1 MKVTL
6 GDLWR
11 PGGTVDRGAYALVGL
26 VGFALKHNLDRLIAT
41 AGFDR
46 DWTLFNYW
54 EPLQQV
60 GRITSLHGDE
70 VKFLGTLVATA
81 LPFIWV
87 GVTMTL
93 KRLGSI
99 GAPLGLVI
107 LFFVPFGN
115 LIFFL
120 VLSLTPARR
129 SSVYE
134 GDARP
139 TESALLRFV
148 PNHALGSA
156 SVATLVTVV
165 LGLGTTLLATQLLHN
180 YGWGLFLALP
190 LALGLA
196 SAVIHGIRQPRSLR
210 SCIAVASMS
219 VGVLG
224 ATLLAFAVEGVICL
238 VMALPLALLLSS
250 AGGICGYYVQHRPK
264 QQNSTP
270 AYLAVL
276 LVPNTQC
283 AVDRAPADTKA
294 SGLRCALFG
303 RDQGVA

>member
-1 MKVTL
+1 
-6 GDLWR
+6 
-11 PGGTVDRGAYALVGL
+11 
-26 VGFALKHNLDRLIAT
+26 
-41 AGFDR
+41 
-46 DWTLFNYW
+46 
-54 EPLQQV
+54 
-60 GRITSLHGDE
+60 
-70 VKFLGTLVATA
+70 
-81 LPFIWV
+81 
-87 GVTMTL
+87 
-93 KRLGSI
+93 
-99 GAPLGLVI
+99 
-107 LFFVPFGN
+107 
-115 LIFFL
+115 
-120 VLSLTPARR
+120 
-129 SSVYE
+129 
-134 GDARP
+134 
-139 TESALLRFV
+139 
-148 PNHALGSA
+148 
-156 SVATLVTVV
+156 
-165 LGLGTTLLATQLLHN
+165 
-180 YGWGLFLALP
+180 
-190 LALGLA
+190 
-196 SAVIHGIRQPRSLR
+196 VIHGIRQPRSLR